1 MEAILFYVVVGSFVF
16 FIMLY
21 NIVRSAVEDGTLKA
35 LLKYE
40 RLKSKQNKSEDNKSS
55 TAPF

>member
-1 MEAILFYVVVGSFVF
+1 MEAILFYVVIGGFVF

-40 RLKSKQNKSEDNKSS
+40 RLKSKQNKSEENKS
-55 TAPF
+55 